1 MLRIT
6 SRRGLH
12 HQGRVRP
19 PRRRHRGPRA
29 TRRPLDPRI
38 RRAHRTHTRAP
49 SLAEPRWYKAETRK
63 SGEARP
69 SSCCEQYRP
78 LGAAGHG
85 PGTRTGHR
93 TPAKAARGEWKP
105 VRAAARASG
114 AHRHNHTYAARRR
127 RAWRNTHARTRL
139 ANARAIMSLVASRT
153 HVARNRPHTE
163 AASNA
168 RHHCGARKG
177 GTCHRCGRQPYR
189 KGAGPSTIS
198 PGVAC
203 AAHALGRS
211 VPPATIPQAH
221 CALGRIAARPST
233 MPPTERGGELAGK
246 AKARSAP
253 AHEARG
259 GRALRHVALGA
270 LPQVRA
276 RPHTPPTET

>member
-1 MLRIT
+1 VLRIT
-6 SRRGLH
+6 SRRDLH

-38 RRAHRTHTRAP
+38 RRAHRAHTRAP

-85 PGTRTGHR
+85 PGTRIGHR
-93 TPAKAARGEWKP
+93 TPTKAARGEWKP

-114 AHRHNHTYAARRR
+114 AHKHNHTYAARRR

-163 AASNA
+163 AAST
-168 RHHCGARKG
+168 RK
-177 GTCHRCGRQPYR
+177 TPLWRPQGRNV
-189 KGAGPSTIS
+189 PSLR
-198 PGVAC
+198 
-203 AAHALGRS
+203 AA
-211 VPPATIPQAH
+211 
-221 CALGRIAARPST
+221 
-233 MPPTERGGELAGK
+233 
-246 AKARSAP
+246 
-253 AHEARG
+253 
-259 GRALRHVALGA
+259 A
-270 LPQVRA
+270 LPQGSGPIDHQSRRGVRGARVGAVRA
-276 RPHTPPTET
+276 ARYDPTGALRTGQDSRTPEHDATHREGR